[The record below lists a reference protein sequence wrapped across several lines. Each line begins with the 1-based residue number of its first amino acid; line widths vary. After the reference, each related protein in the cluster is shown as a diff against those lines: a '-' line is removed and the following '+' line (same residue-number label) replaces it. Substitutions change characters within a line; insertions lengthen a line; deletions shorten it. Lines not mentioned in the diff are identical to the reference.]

1 MKWYAF
7 HVGDYASRTSHLSD
21 AEDLAYRRMLDLY
34 YAQGGPLPLD
44 VGRVARLVR
53 MAATPDVVESV
64 LKEFFQ
70 AGEDGW
76 HNRRCDE
83 ELVKGQT
90 YQSRAKAAASRR
102 WSRDAS
108 SMLQASVKHASSMPE
123 ALLKHCSSI
132 EQAMPPT
139 PTPTPTSTP
148 EEQNIRAP
156 RSARALAARPE
167 DVEAQVWDEFAA
179 LRKLRRATLTET
191 VVAGIRREAKAAGM
205 TIDQALRTCIERGW
219 QGFKADWVKGRG
231 PVSIAD
237 IDYGTEQVQD
247 L

>member
-53 MAATPDVVESV
+53 MAVTPDVVESV

-83 ELVKGQT
+83 ELVRGETFKA
-90 YQSRAKAAASRR
+90 RAKTAAERR
-102 WSRDAS
+102 WSRNAS
-108 SMLQASVKHASSMPE
+108 GMLQASNKHSSSTPQALPKHDASMT
-123 ALLKHCSSI
+123 
-132 EQAMPPT
+132 QAMPPT
-139 PTPTPTSTP
+139 PTPTPD
-148 EEQNIRAP
+148 EQNIRAP

-167 DVEAQVWDEFAA
+167 DVTAAVWDEFAA

>member
-53 MAATPDVVESV
+53 MAATPEVVESV

-108 SMLQASVKHASSMPE
+108 SMLQASVKHAPSMLQ
-123 ALLKHCSSI
+123 ASLKQCSSI

-139 PTPTPTSTP
+139 PTPTSTP
-148 EEQNIRAP
+148 EEQNRRAP

-167 DVEAQVWDEFAA
+167 DVTAPVWDEFAA

-191 VVAGIRREAKAAGM
+191 VVAGLRREAKAAGYSLE
-205 TIDQALRTCIERGW
+205 QALRTCIERGW
-219 QGFKADWVKGRG
+219 QGFKADWVAKGRA
-231 PVSIAD
+231 PSISE
-237 IDYGTEQVQD
+237 IDYGTESVQE